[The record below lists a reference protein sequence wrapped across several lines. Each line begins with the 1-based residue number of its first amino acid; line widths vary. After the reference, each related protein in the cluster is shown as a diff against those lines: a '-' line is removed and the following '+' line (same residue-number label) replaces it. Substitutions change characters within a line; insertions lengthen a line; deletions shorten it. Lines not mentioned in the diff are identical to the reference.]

1 MGFIHLSHRRFS
13 GGTISGYCAMFDA
26 VYDIYCFTVAR
37 IAFLQEIDQGGTE
50 GMEWGTGYQKYYKR
64 KNQEWTGGDRR
75 RQGGQIEKKGNREK
89 INKIY
94 NKRNPGDRSH
104 TRGVRK

>member
-64 KNQEWTGGDRR
+64 KNQEWTGGDRGVKLR
-75 RQGGQIEKKGNREK
+75 RREIERKLT
-89 INKIY
+89 
-94 NKRNPGDRSH
+94 RSIIKEIQE
-104 TRGVRK
+104 TEVIQEE